1 MFGII
6 NRLLFG
12 GEDKTPESV
21 KSGEVVDDGW
31 LVVNPQEVM
40 SAEDQK
46 VAPSEHQPNSAAH
59 GDTVSQ
65 QETDTS
71 VADPEPVVQSGN
83 TSTPAGAGT
92 FCQPKVL
99 PEVTQF
105 SCIQKAKAWAERHHT
120 SRNGIQRQNRVR
132 QGIPQH
138 SFHLQQPGQRR
149 LGH

>member
-12 GEDKTPESV
+12 GEDKTPENV

-31 LVVNPQEVM
+31 LVVNHQEVM

-46 VAPSEHQPNSAAH
+46 VALSENSAAP
-59 GDTVSQ
+59 GDTMSL

-83 TSTPAGAGT
+83 TSTPAGA
-92 FCQPKVL
+92 FCPSKVL

-105 SCIQKAKAWAERHHT
+105 SCIQKAKAWADRHHT

-132 QGIPQH
+132 QGVQQH
-138 SFHLQQPGQRR
+138 SFHLQQPGQRS